1 MDPSEFTGLQ
11 KLIWEG
17 LLGIWGYGEDS
28 PVYIVGAVLCVV
40 IPYLLGSINF
50 AVIFSRGKFHED
62 IREHGSGNGFH
73 QYAANLR
80 IEIRTS
86 YVRR

>member
-50 AVIFSRGKFHED
+50 GVIFCRAK
-62 IREHGSGNGFH
+62 
-73 QYAANLR
+73 LR

>member
-28 PVYIVGAVLCVV
+28 PVYIVGAVLCVG
-40 IPYLLGSINF
+40 GS
-50 AVIFSRGKFHED
+50 
-62 IREHGSGNGFH
+62 
-73 QYAANLR
+73 
-80 IEIRTS
+80 
-86 YVRR
+86 